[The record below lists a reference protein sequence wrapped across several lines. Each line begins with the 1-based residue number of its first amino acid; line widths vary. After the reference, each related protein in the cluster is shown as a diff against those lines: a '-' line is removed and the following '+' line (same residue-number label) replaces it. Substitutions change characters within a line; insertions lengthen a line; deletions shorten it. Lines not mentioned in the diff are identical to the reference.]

1 MLCFNIDIEL
11 LRASILCNCA
21 EHNVKSDLS
30 LSGKLAFCVQAL
42 HCLSF
47 DSFIGTD
54 PSCCDFR
61 KADDSSLRFRIRI
74 LPEFRDRPNENSGE
88 NAFCGQNALYGGVI
102 SGLLVCRTDFC
113 RQIRLFFQLL
123 PPCL

>member
-61 KADDSSLRFRIRI
+61 KADDSSL
-74 LPEFRDRPNENSGE
+74 PEIATRRVRPNENSGE
-88 NAFCGQNALYGGVI
+88 NAFCGQNALHGGVI